1 MAIVRR
7 IARPLLASIFIYGGI
22 DALRNAEAKVPAAD
36 KLVSTL
42 PPKLPVVGTT
52 KQLVQADAAAKILG
66 GTMLAL
72 GRLPRLSSLG
82 LAASIIP
89 TTLAGHRF
97 WEEKDPA
104 KRKMQQLQFVKNASI
119 LGGVLLAAVDTHG
132 KPSIGWRARRAAA
145 DLRSSAGDTASALS
159 DKASAL
165 SDKASA
171 LGEKASAL
179 GDKASTLGDK
189 ASALGEKAHDL
200 LPIS

>member
-7 IARPLLASIFIYGGI
+7 VARPLLASVFIYGGV
-22 DALRNAEAKVPAAD
+22 DALRNADSKVPAAD
-36 KLVSTL
+36 KVVSSL
-42 PPKLPVVGTT
+42 PPKVPVVGTT
-52 KQLVQADAAAKILG
+52 KQLVQADGAAKLLG

-97 WEEKDPA
+97 WEETDPV
-104 KRKMQQLQFVKNASI
+104 KRKAQQLQFVKNASI

-145 DLRSSAGDTASALS
+145 DLRSSAGGTASSLS
-159 DKASAL
+159 DTLGDKASAL

-171 LGEKASAL
+171 LGEKA
-179 GDKASTLGDK
+179 
-189 ASALGEKAHDL
+189 HDL